1 MTKLNKCKEQ
11 FPDIQQ
17 LYESNIARE
26 QTFKKSEKD
35 LPYVYTGSKPKYEK
49 MRKDPLERL
58 EKFHIDENGKNIIR
72 VKGNLPLHMVED
84 RN

>member
-17 LYESNIARE
+17 IYEKNLARE
-26 QTFKKSEKD
+26 KKAEKEP
-35 LPYVYTGSKPKYEK
+35 PYVYTGSKPKFEK
-49 MRKDPLERL
+49 LRKETIPLDRH

-72 VKGNLPLHMVED
+72 VKGNLPLHMIED